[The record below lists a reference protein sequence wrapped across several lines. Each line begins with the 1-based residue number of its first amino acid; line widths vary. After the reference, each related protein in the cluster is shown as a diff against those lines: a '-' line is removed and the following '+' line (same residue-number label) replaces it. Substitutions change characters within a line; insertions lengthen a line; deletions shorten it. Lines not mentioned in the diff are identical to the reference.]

1 MYKMHTDHVS
11 VETAEKRK
19 RRVDDVEKR
28 REYRV
33 AHGLEE
39 PQERDLARKSGD
51 GDASGEEQGEAVE
64 KKQPKMWFGIW

>member
-1 MYKMHTDHVS
+1 MYKMHAEHVS
-11 VETAEKRK
+11 LETAEKRK

-39 PQERDLARKSGD
+39 PQERDLEKKGD
-51 GDASGEEQGEAVE
+51 GEEGNGAGEGEVVARR
-64 KKQPKMWFGIW
+64 QPKKWLGIW

>member
-1 MYKMHTDHVS
+1 MYKMHTEHVS
-11 VETAEKRK
+11 VQTAEKRK

-39 PQERDLARKSGD
+39 PQERDLAKKD
-51 GDASGEEQGEAVE
+51 GEGEGNDGEAVVRR
-64 KKQPKMWFGIW
+64 QPKRWFGIW